1 MSSVGVVLLKDLHY
15 VVSDGRTVI
24 IGHFP
29 GDVDHAVV
37 YGAVEGRVDRCDRC
51 GGAGSLSG
59 RDDGLDGFDSS
70 SVHISG
76 VNLELVL
83 LLRDSVLLDVG
94 LSHGILDHLKAGST
108 VLFQNVLGNGGV
120 TGSNSTLG
128 KLIPVYGDLV
138 TRDRHLLVLSW
149 GVHLS
154 RFLSDLSTVGVIVGV
169 RPRSSSSS
177 VSGHN
182 SNLDHLI
189 EVQVEN
195 RFDDLS
201 CDSLFLVF
209 GPQYV
214 HVNLAVDSVEVRV
227 VLEVLLEVALFSFLP
242 LSKVVLKFHGVT
254 LDARSVVSS
263 LLERDLQATFLGLNG
278 GFYWRN
284 LRGNSGSLDLVGR
297 VGERTPAPSVAASNL
312 VVHELRGTQTFLHV
326 YFGLSSFGRVEVDGV
341 SNEVSPGGTVEVGD
355 LSGAA
360 DVLDVVALNFG
371 ASVKVSTNRVPGDL
385 DSTLL
390 IVSRGLRV
398 GHRLGDL
405 LNSSATSVSVLAREL
420 TPSLGVPSS
429 NLSLDE
435 LALILSVLAFPEG
448 AHGKSAALLLDVF
461 FELSITD
468 GLVLLEDAR
477 VVGLEDDFVRS
488 NFFLLREV
496 NHSPA
501 EFDLMLSREGVG

>member
-1 MSSVGVVLLKDLHY
+1 M
-15 VVSDGRTVI
+15 
-24 IGHFP
+24 
-29 GDVDHAVV
+29 
-37 YGAVEGRVDRCDRC
+37 
-51 GGAGSLSG
+51 
-59 RDDGLDGFDSS
+59 
-70 SVHISG
+70 
-76 VNLELVL
+76 
-83 LLRDSVLLDVG
+83 
-94 LSHGILDHLKAGST
+94 
-108 VLFQNVLGNGGV
+108 
-120 TGSNSTLG
+120 G
-128 KLIPVYGDLV
+128 KLIPVDGDLV
-138 TRDRHLLVLSW
+138 TRDGHLLVLSW

-154 RFLSDLSTVGVIVGV
+154 RSLSDLSTVGVIVGV
-169 RPRSSSSS
+169 RPRSGSSS

-182 SNLDHLI
+182 SNLDHLV

-195 RFDDLS
+195 GRCDDLS
-201 CDSLFLVF
+201 VGSSHFLVF

-227 VLEVLLEVALFSFLP
+227 VLEVVLEVALFSFLP

-312 VVHELRGTQTFLHV
+312 VVHELRGTQTLLHV
-326 YFGLSSFGRVEVDGV
+326 YFGLSGLGRVEVDGV
-341 SNEVSPGGTVEVGD
+341 SNEFSPGGTVEVGD

-371 ASVKVSTNRVPGDL
+371 ASVKVSTNRAPGDL

-390 IVSRGLRV
+390 IVSGGLRV

-405 LNSSATSVSVLAREL
+405 LNSSATSVGVLAREL
-420 TPSLGVPSS
+420 TPSLGVSSS

-435 LALILSVLAFPEG
+435 LALILSVLTFPEG
-448 AHGKSAALLLDVF
+448 AHGKSAALLLDVG

-477 VVGLEDDFVRS
+477 VAGLEDDFVRS
-488 NFFLLREV
+488 NFLLLREV

>member
-1 MSSVGVVLLKDLHY
+1 M
-15 VVSDGRTVI
+15 SDGRTVI
-24 IGHFP
+24 FGRFP

-37 YGAVEGRVDRCDRC
+37 FGAVDDRVYRCDRC

-59 RDDGLDGFDSS
+59 RDDGLVGFDSN

-76 VNLELVL
+76 DNLELVL
-83 LLRDSVLLDVG
+83 LLRGSVLLDVG
-94 LSHGILDHLKAGST
+94 LSHGVLDHLVAGST

-120 TGSNSTLG
+120 TGSNAALG
-128 KLIPVYGDLV
+128 KLIPVDGDLV
-138 TRDRHLLVLSW
+138 TRDGHLLVLSW

-154 RFLSDLSTVGVIVGV
+154 RSLSDLSTVGVIVGV
-169 RPRSSSSS
+169 RPRSGSSS
-177 VSGHN
+177 VRGHH
-182 SNLDHLI
+182 SNLDHLV

-195 RFDDLS
+195 GRGDDLS
-201 CDSLFLVF
+201 FDSHFLVF

-227 VLEVLLEVALFSFLP
+227 VLEVVLEVALVSFLP
-242 LSKVVLKFHGVT
+242 LSFVVLKFHGVT

-312 VVHELRGTQTFLHV
+312 VVHELRGTQTSLHV
-326 YFGLSSFGRVEVDGV
+326 YFGLSGLGRVEVDGV
-341 SNEVSPGGTVEVGD
+341 SNEFSPGGTVEVGD

-360 DVLDVVALNFG
+360 DVLDVVALNG
-371 ASVKVSTNRVPGDL
+371 RASVKVSTNSSPGDL

-390 IVSRGLRV
+390 IVSGGLRV

-405 LNSSATSVSVLAREL
+405 LNSSATSVGVLAREL
-420 TPSLGVPSS
+420 TPSLGVHSS

-448 AHGKSAALLLDVF
+448 AHGKSAALLLDVGL
-461 FELSITD
+461 ELSIAD

-488 NFFLLREV
+488 NFLLLREV